1 MLYRVWNTSSAMLG
15 YAKDNAGKINQ
26 IGPTLS
32 KLGREWN
39 IILYSCRNTLY
50 IDYTVKNLFY
60 YKD

>member
-1 MLYRVWNTSSAMLG
+1 MLG

-39 IILYSCRNTLY
+39 IILYSCRITLY
-50 IDYTVKNLFY
+50 IDYTVKKIFF

>member
-1 MLYRVWNTSSAMLG
+1 MLG

-39 IILYSCRNTLY
+39 IILYSCRITLY
-50 IDYTVKNLFY
+50 IDYTVKKYSIIKIKQIKIIVNY
-60 YKD
+60 